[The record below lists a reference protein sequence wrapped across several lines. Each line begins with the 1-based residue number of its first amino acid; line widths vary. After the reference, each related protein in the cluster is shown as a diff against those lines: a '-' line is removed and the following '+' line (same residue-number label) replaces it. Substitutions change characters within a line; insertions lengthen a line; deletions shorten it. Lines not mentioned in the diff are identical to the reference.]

1 MTSGLTAS
9 ETPDPPD
16 ARAGSR
22 ARRPQRMRDRGRIV
36 IAAGI
41 VLIAASLFAPLF
53 DRGETY
59 EIVFGPGAG
68 SRPDQSAVFAPIPHR
83 RTGDVVWLELEP
95 GDSLVVRNLDDE
107 VHQVAGIAARP
118 GETVLHTFRERGVF
132 SDECSLDLTV
142 FVEVGRR

>member
-1 MTSGLTAS
+1 MSAAWDVPG
-9 ETPDPPD
+9 TPDPQ
-16 ARAGSR
+16 AGRSR
-22 ARRPQRMRDRGRIV
+22 GTRRIRPRGLIV

-41 VLIAASLFAPLF
+41 ALVAASLLAPLLE
-53 DRGETY
+53 RGETY
-59 EIVFGPGAG
+59 EIVFGPGAADAQD
-68 SRPDQSAVFAPIPHR
+68 PAAVFDTVPLR
-83 RTGDVVWLELEP
+83 RIGDVVWLELEP
-95 GDSLVVRNLDDE
+95 GDTLVVRNLDDE